1 MNLFNNDR
9 HSTPK
14 SKRIKKQRFGGE
26 SVNVFSF
33 SGGRTSAYMTIRYA
47 KAGDLVIFAN
57 TGKEHAKTL
66 DFVHQVM
73 KHCETMGCV
82 CVWLEYCPENGFKQ
96 VAYETA
102 ARDGAPYRAFIEH
115 EKYLPNAF
123 QRTCTIAL
131 KIKPMAAYIASL
143 GYENG
148 DVDMYI
154 GIRYDEPRR
163 YYNNKENR
171 EGYNNQMPLFEAKVT
186 KDMVLGFWQAMPFDL
201 EIPDGLG
208 NCTLCFLKGKTKRIS
223 ILNRFPEEAKWWIEM
238 EEITGASFD
247 KNWTVKQLLEIAKMP
262 QIWEDEN
269 DYDIPCNCNI
279 D

>member
-1 MNLFNNDR
+1 MNLFNEDPR
-9 HSTPK
+9 STPK

-66 DFVHQVM
+66 DFVDQVM
-73 KHCETMGCV
+73 RHCEAMGCV

-102 ARDGAPYRAFIEH
+102 ARNGEPYRDLIL
-115 EKYLPNAF
+115 KRSYLPNVAH
-123 QRTCTIAL
+123 RICTTEL
-131 KIKPMAAYIASL
+131 KIRPMAKYIKSL

-154 GIRYDEPRR
+154 GIRYDEPNR
-163 YYNNKENR
+163 YYKNKENR
-171 EGYNNQMPLFEAKVT
+171 EGFTNRMPLYLDKVT
-186 KDMVLGFWQAMPFDL
+186 EFEILAYWADMPFDL
-201 EIPDGLG
+201 EIPKRLG
-208 NCTLCFLKGKTKRIS
+208 NCTLCFLKGRSKRIS
-223 ILNRFPEEAKWWIEM
+223 ILRENPEEAKWWIEM
-238 EEITGASFD
+238 EEITGATFD

-269 DYDIPCNCNI
+269 DFDIPCNCNI